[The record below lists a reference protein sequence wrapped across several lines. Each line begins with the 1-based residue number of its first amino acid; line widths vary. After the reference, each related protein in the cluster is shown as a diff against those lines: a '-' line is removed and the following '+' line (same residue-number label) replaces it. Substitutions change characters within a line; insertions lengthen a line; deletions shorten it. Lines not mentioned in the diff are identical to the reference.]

1 MTKLYTEEQVNR
13 IANQVRINGFWNSQ
27 DFIPIELPTDEEIL
41 EKVNNFHSLGRLGFK
56 EGAKWMRDKIKG
68 EQDE

>member
-27 DFIPIELPTDEEIL
+27 DFIPIQLPTDEEI
-41 EKVNNFHSLGRLGFK
+41 EKEFTMGNQIFTDRIN
-56 EGAKWMRDKIKG
+56 GAKWMRDKIG
-68 EQDE
+68 GQNNE